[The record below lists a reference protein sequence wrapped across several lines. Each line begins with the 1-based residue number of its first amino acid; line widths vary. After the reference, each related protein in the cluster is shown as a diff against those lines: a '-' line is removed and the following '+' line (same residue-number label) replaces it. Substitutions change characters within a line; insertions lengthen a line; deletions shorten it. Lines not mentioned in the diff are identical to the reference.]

1 MATKIMACNV
11 KHSCLNSSHTSS
23 PSFHIFAMSS
33 SNGSRNTSISF
44 PGCFGPWISIDS
56 IRYFR
61 FIHSHEGM
69 VRMDRTTGQVL
80 CELLMSPNGFIP
92 SVLNANL
99 TFLGSS
105 PNLGRIVS
113 IFLHWL
119 PSEGCQSISPIF
131 FCACSKCQLI
141 SSESLRFENKRFKRA
156 ITGRYHMTIAGIFL
170 FFLALEAVSSTS
182 AQSSSSSRSSLRL
195 YRLLLHTG
203 HVS

>member
-1 MATKIMACNV
+1 MATKIMARNV

-23 PSFHIFAMSS
+23 PSFHSFPISS

-69 VRMDRTTGQVL
+69 FRIDRTTGHVL
-80 CELLMSPNGFIP
+80 CEVLMSPNGFIP
-92 SVLNANL
+92 LVLNANL

-105 PNLGRIVS
+105 PNLGYMVS

-119 PSEGCQSISPIF
+119 ALEGCRSFSSF
-131 FCACSKCQLI
+131 LLHTCSKCRLI
-141 SSESLRFENKRFKRA
+141 SSESLGFEYKLFKRA
-156 ITGRYHMTIAGIFL
+156 ITGRCH
-170 FFLALEAVSSTS
+170 
-182 AQSSSSSRSSLRL
+182 
-195 YRLLLHTG
+195 
-203 HVS
+203 

>member
-1 MATKIMACNV
+1 MATKIMARSV

-23 PSFHIFAMSS
+23 PSFHSFAISS

-56 IRYFR
+56 IRYFY

-69 VRMDRTTGQVL
+69 LRMDRTTGQVL

-105 PNLGRIVS
+105 PNLGLIVS

-119 PSEGCQSISPIF
+119 ASEGCRSISSVF
-131 FCACSKCQLI
+131 FCAYSKCQLI
-141 SSESLRFENKRFKRA
+141 SSESLGFEDKRFKRA
-156 ITGRYHMTIAGIFL
+156 ITCRYHMTMAG
-170 FFLALEAVSSTS
+170 FFSLL
-182 AQSSSSSRSSLRL
+182 SR
-195 YRLLLHTG
+195 
-203 HVS
+203 